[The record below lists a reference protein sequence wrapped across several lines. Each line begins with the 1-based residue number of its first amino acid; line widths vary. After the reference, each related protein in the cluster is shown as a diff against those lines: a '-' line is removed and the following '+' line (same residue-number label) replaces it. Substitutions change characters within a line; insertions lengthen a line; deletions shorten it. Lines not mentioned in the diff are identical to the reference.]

1 MSEEAKRIASMEE
14 ETRLQLELLE
24 EEKLVGTE
32 LFLAGHP
39 DIARKRASEKKA
51 GKTFEEF
58 APSYLYRRIYK
69 EMGVTDADITLP
81 LSFSNHDGMSQT
93 HDLKIFERSEDDGID
108 ILVYD
113 ITSNVIEYEKQDPNK
128 TEQQSSLPLQV
139 MYKVHRFSPEYM
151 DKWEKEH
158 PGQSMPKYLF
168 PSSVK
173 TGNVGTFPF
182 FPPLLIQKYR
192 DCEEIET
199 LVLTEGYF
207 KAMAGSLHGANIVG
221 LGSIT
226 LFEEKKNRQ
235 LYPDIIR
242 LIQRCK
248 VKNVVIMYDGDA
260 LNISKDKLAELGAPG
275 KPAPEL
281 TTRPRIFASSLDK
294 LRRLI
299 QKKFSKVD
307 IYFAMVN
314 SETLNGHPKGFD
326 DLICSPNFS
335 NVTEQIVQEL
345 HDVTAPAL
353 YLQKYNIKSN
363 NSVDRYFYINSV
375 NEFYDFH
382 ADEIGNRR
390 FKYFGTL
397 FQYDETQKKPVKVGS
412 YDINDVVRVDGK
424 FYLET
429 RIPSFR
435 DLEGRITLKP
445 ISRQDIMD
453 DYGTEA
459 PRKLIHRKYI
469 SFVNIPSHTQY
480 QQVVG
485 NCWNRYARLSY
496 QPADKGSWLHI
507 DALLH
512 HIFDAS
518 GHYELALD
526 YLTIMYQRPEQQLPI
541 LCLVSKQGSTGKTT
555 FLKLLEAMFEE
566 NAAVDLSDAELSAQF
581 NTVTSGK
588 LVIGIDET
596 AVGDNKRITEV
607 LKRIST
613 SDVTYTEAK
622 GVDKVKED
630 SFTKI
635 VLCSNSETHFAHIKP
650 DEQRFWIVRVPVL
663 TQEEKE
669 STPNLK
675 AFLKD
680 EVPAFVGYLNSRGI
694 QSKNVSRMWFSW
706 SQYHTDA
713 FDRLITEQR
722 PKNMRV
728 IINYVVPIFL
738 EKLQEQLLYDVRF
751 IEYELGSK
759 LDKGT
764 DVEKLLSEQFG
775 LSKFER
781 TLPSGEKTTRTSK
794 PVAFWHIDST
804 GEIIEGPHPHD
815 QTDTYKRYCRPY
827 VFPAEVFLSPEEY
840 KELKRKIDALKPER
854 VHQGNI
860 PYPEDNSTA
869 DGSLSTEPGSPAAS
883 SGSQSS
889 PAPTYDQYSNVEGYQ
904 DIDNSPSTDDDGRAF

>member
-1 MSEEAKRIASMEE
+1 MSETKSIQDQEAEVR
-14 ETRLQLELLE
+14 RQLELQKE
-24 EEKLVGTE
+24 ERLVGTE
-32 LFLAGHP
+32 LFLAAHP
-39 DIARKRASEKKA
+39 DIARKRASEKKD
-51 GKTFEEF
+51 GKTFEDI
-58 APSYLYRRIYK
+58 PQSYLYRRIYK

-81 LSFSNHDGMSQT
+81 LSFSNRDGMSQT
-93 HDLKIFERSEDDGID
+93 LNLPIFEMAEDGGID

-113 ITSNVIEYEKQDPNK
+113 ITGNVIEYTKQDPNK
-128 TEQQSSLPLQV
+128 TEQQSSLPLQI
-139 MYKVHRFSPEYM
+139 MYKVHRYSPEYIEQ
-151 DKWEKEH
+151 WEQDH
-158 PGQSMPKYLF
+158 PGKELHKYMF
-168 PSSVK
+168 PSKEK
-173 TGNVGTFPF
+173 TGDCGTFPF
-182 FPPLLIQKYR
+182 FPPLIINKYAA
-192 DCEEIET
+192 CEEIET

-260 LNISKDKLAELGAPG
+260 LNISKDKLAELGQPG
-275 KPAPEL
+275 KAAPEL

-299 QKKFSKVD
+299 QKNFSKVD

-314 SETLNGHPKGFD
+314 SENLYGHPKGFD
-326 DLICSPNFS
+326 DLICSPHFS
-335 NVTEQIVQEL
+335 NVADQIVEEL

-363 NSVDRYFYINSV
+363 NNVDHYFYINSV

-382 ADEIGNRR
+382 AEEIGTHR
-390 FKYFGTL
+390 FKYYGTL
-397 FQYDETQKKPVKVGS
+397 FQYDEGQKKPVKVGS
-412 YDINDVVRVDGK
+412 YDIHDVVRVDGK

-459 PRKLIHRKYI
+459 PRKLIQRKYI
-469 SFVNIPSHTQY
+469 SFVNIPSHTHY

-485 NCWNRYARLSY
+485 NCWNRYNRLSY
-496 QPADKGSWLHI
+496 SPAEKEGSWLHI
-507 DALLH
+507 DKLLH

-518 GHYELALD
+518 GHYELVLD
-526 YLTIMYQRPEQQLPI
+526 YLTIMYQKPEQQLPI
-541 LCLVSKQGSTGKTT
+541 LCLVSKEGSTGKTT

-663 TQEEKE
+663 TDEEKAN
-669 STPNLK
+669 TPNLK
-675 AFLKD
+675 AFLKE
-680 EVPAFVGYLNSRGI
+680 EVPAFVGFLNSRGI

-706 SQYHTDA
+706 SQYHTEA
-713 FDRLITEQR
+713 FDRLITDQR
-722 PKNMRV
+722 PKNMR
-728 IINYVVPIFL
+728 IIVNYVAPIFR
-738 EKLQEQLLYDVRF
+738 EKLQSELLYDVRF
-751 IEYELGSK
+751 IEEELGSK

-781 TLPSGEKTTRTSK
+781 KLENGTKTTRTSTAI
-794 PVAFWHIDST
+794 PFWHYDSS
-804 GEIIEGPHPHD
+804 GNIILGKHPHD
-815 QTDTYKRYCRPY
+815 TSSPGDRYQRYCRPFI
-827 VFPAEVFLSPEEY
+827 FPAEVFLSPEEY
-840 KELKRKIDALKPER
+840 KELKTKLDAQKKER
-854 VHQGNI
+854 VHQGEL
-860 PYPEDNSTA
+860 PLDTP
-869 DGSLSTEPGSPAAS
+869 PAAPVNPDAS
-883 SGSQSS
+883 EDVDEQV
-889 PAPTYDQYSNVEGYQ
+889 PY
-904 DIDNSPSTDDDGRAF
+904 

>member
-1 MSEEAKRIASMEE
+1 MSEKKELEE
-14 ETRLQLELLE
+14 LAAAAARQLELEQE
-24 EEKLVGTE
+24 ERFVGTE
-32 LFLAGHP
+32 LFLASHP
-39 DIARKRASEKKA
+39 DIASKRASEKKA
-51 GKTFEEF
+51 GKTFEDIE
-58 APSYLYRRIYK
+58 PSYLYRRIYK
-69 EMGVTDADITLP
+69 EMGVKDADITIP

-93 HDLKIFERSEDDGID
+93 RDRKIFTMAEDGGID

-113 ITSNVIEYEKQDPNK
+113 ITGNVIEYTKQDPTK
-128 TEQQSSLPLQV
+128 TEQQSSLPLQIE
-139 MYKVHRFSPEYM
+139 YKVHRYSPEYM
-151 DKWEKEH
+151 DKWEAEH
-158 PGQSMPKYLF
+158 PKEELGKYAF
-168 PSSVK
+168 PSK
-173 TGNVGTFPF
+173 ERTGDCGTFPF
-182 FPPLLIQKYR
+182 FPPLLLQKYA

-207 KAMAGSLHGANIVG
+207 KAMAGSLYGANIVG

-226 LFEEKKNRQ
+226 LFEDKKNRQ

-260 LNISKDKLAELGAPG
+260 LNIKKDKLKELGQPG
-275 KPAPEL
+275 VTAPEL
-281 TTRPRIFASSLDK
+281 TGRPRQFASALDK
-294 LRRLI
+294 CRRLI
-299 QKKFSKVD
+299 QKNFSKVD
-307 IYFAMVN
+307 IYFCMVN
-314 SETLNGHPKGFD
+314 SDNLYGHPKGFD
-326 DLICSPNFS
+326 DLICSPHFA
-335 NVTEQIVQEL
+335 NVTDQIVAEL
-345 HDVTAPAL
+345 NDVTAPSL

-363 NSVDRYFYINSV
+363 TNIDQYFYINSV
-375 NEFYDFH
+375 NSFYDFH
-382 ADEIGNRR
+382 SDEIGTHR
-390 FKYFGTL
+390 FKYMGTL
-397 FQYDETQKKPVKVGS
+397 FQYDEGQKKPVKVGS

-469 SFVNIPSHTQY
+469 SFVNIPSHTHY

-485 NCWNRYARLSY
+485 NCWNRYSRLSY
-496 QPADKGSWLHI
+496 EPEQNGSWLHI

-512 HIFDAS
+512 HIFDAA
-518 GHYELALD
+518 GHYDLALD
-526 YLTIMYQRPEQQLPI
+526 YLTLMYQKPEQQLPI
-541 LCLVSKQGSTGKTT
+541 LCLVSREGSTGKTT

-663 TQEEKE
+663 SQAEKE

-675 AFLKD
+675 SYLKQ
-680 EVPAFVGYLNSRGI
+680 EVPAFVGFLNQRGI

-706 SQYHTDA
+706 QQYHTDA
-713 FDRLITEQR
+713 FDRLITDQR
-722 PKNMRV
+722 PKNMRI
-728 IINYVVPIFL
+728 IINYLAPIFK
-738 EKLQEQLLYDVRF
+738 EKLQELLLYDVRF

-775 LSKFER
+775 LVKYER
-781 TLPSGEKTTRTSK
+781 TLPNGSKTTRTSA
-794 PVAFWHIDST
+794 PVSFWHVDNT
-804 GEIIEGPHPHD
+804 GNIIQGPHPHD

-827 VFPAEVFLSPEEY
+827 IFPAEVFLSPEEY
-840 KELKRKIDALKPER
+840 AELKIKLEAVKGG
-854 VHQGNI
+854 HGAQGNLFEQQ
-860 PYPEDNSTA
+860 PS
-869 DGSLSTEPGSPAAS
+869 AS
-883 SGSQSS
+883 SAQSPEENKVADS
-889 PAPTYDQYSNVEGYQ
+889 ME
-904 DIDNSPSTDDDGRAF
+904 DDDAPPF

>member
-1 MSEEAKRIASMEE
+1 MSPEAEQMMKLEE
-14 ETRLQLELLE
+14 ETRQQLALQE
-24 EEKLVGTE
+24 EERFVGTE
-32 LFLAGHP
+32 LFLAAHP
-39 DIARKRASEKKA
+39 DIASKRERESKKA
-51 GKTFEEF
+51 DGKKFEVLE
-58 APSYLYRRIYK
+58 PSYLYRRIYK
-69 EMGVTDADITLP
+69 EMGVKDADITIP

-93 HDLKIFERSEDDGID
+93 RDRKIFTMAEDGGID

-113 ITSNVIEYEKQDPNK
+113 ITGNVIEYTKQEPTK
-128 TEQQSSLPLQV
+128 TEQQSSLPLQIE
-139 MYKVHRFSPEYM
+139 YKVHRYSPEYM
-151 DKWEKEH
+151 DKWEAEH
-158 PGQSMPKYLF
+158 PKEELGKYAF
-168 PSSVK
+168 PSK
-173 TGNVGTFPF
+173 ERTGDCGTFPF
-182 FPPLLIQKYR
+182 FPPLLLQKYA

-207 KAMAGSLHGANIVG
+207 KAMADSLYGANIVG

-226 LFEEKKNRQ
+226 LFEDKKNRQ

-260 LNISKDKLAELGAPG
+260 LNIKKNKLKELGQQG
-275 KPAPEL
+275 VTAPEL
-281 TTRPRIFASSLDK
+281 TGRPRQFASALDK
-294 LRRLI
+294 CRRLI
-299 QKKFSKVD
+299 QKNFSKVD
-307 IYFAMVN
+307 IYFCMVN
-314 SETLNGHPKGFD
+314 SDNLYGHPKGFD
-326 DLICSPNFS
+326 DLICSPHFS
-335 NVTEQIVQEL
+335 NVTEQIVAEL

-363 NSVDRYFYINSV
+363 TNVDRYFYINSV
-375 NEFYDFH
+375 TDFYDFH
-382 ADEIGNRR
+382 ADEIGTHR
-390 FKYFGTL
+390 FKYMGTV
-397 FQYDETQKKPVKVGS
+397 FQYEESQKKPVKVGS

-445 ISRQDIMD
+445 ISRQDILD
-453 DYGTEA
+453 DYGTDA

-469 SFVNIPSHTQY
+469 SFVNIPSHTHF
-480 QQVVG
+480 QQVIG
-485 NCWNRYARLSY
+485 NCWNRYSRLSY
-496 QPADKGSWLHI
+496 EPDEGSWLHI

-512 HIFDAS
+512 HIFDAA
-518 GHYELALD
+518 GMYELALD

-541 LCLVSKQGSTGKTT
+541 LCLVSREGSTGKTT

-650 DEQRFWIVRVPVL
+650 DEQRFWIIRVPVL
-663 TQEEKE
+663 SDEEKE
-669 STPNLK
+669 GTPNLK
-675 AFLKD
+675 SYLKQ
-680 EVPAFVGYLNSRGI
+680 EVPAFVSFLNNRGI

-706 SQYHTDA
+706 DQYHTEA
-713 FDRLITEQR
+713 FDRLIGEQM

-728 IINYVVPIFL
+728 IRDYVTPIFK
-738 EKLQEQLLYDVRF
+738 EKVLDELLYDIRF
-751 IEYELGSK
+751 IEEELGAK
-759 LDKGT
+759 LDRGT
-764 DVEKLLSEQFG
+764 DIERLLRESFG
-775 LSKFER
+775 LKNFER
-781 TLPSGEKTTRTSK
+781 VDGKGEKTTRTSTEI
-794 PVAFWHIDST
+794 PFWHMDGT
-804 GEIIEGPHPHD
+804 GNIILGPSDPK
-815 QTDTYKRYCRPY
+815 DTSHRYKRYCRPY
-827 VFPAEVFLSPEEY
+827 VFPAKVFLCDEDY
-840 KELKRKIDALKPER
+840 RELQRKLDARKADR
-854 VHQGNI
+854 VHQGEL
-860 PYPEDNSTA
+860 PLKDE
-869 DGSLSTEPGSPAAS
+869 PAAPVNPDAS
-883 SGSQSS
+883 EE
-889 PAPTYDQYSNVEGYQ
+889 V
-904 DIDNSPSTDDDGRAF
+904 DDMPF

>member
-1 MSEEAKRIASMEE
+1 MAESKPMSEAD
-14 ETRLQLELLE
+14 RLAAESIRYFELLE
-24 EEKLVGTE
+24 EEKLVGTDI
-32 LFLAGHP
+32 FLARHP
-39 DIARKRASEKKA
+39 DIESKRASEKKQ
-51 GKTFEEF
+51 GKTFEHLE
-58 APSYLYRRIYK
+58 PSYLYRRIYQ
-69 EMGVTDADITLP
+69 EMQCPEEDMTMELM
-81 LSFSNHDGMSQT
+81 FSNRDGMSQT
-93 HDLKIFERSEDDGID
+93 KPRKIFKRAEDDGID

-113 ITSNVIEYEKQDPNK
+113 IEGRVIEYAIQNPNK
-128 TEQQSSLPLQV
+128 TQQQSSLELV
-139 MYKVHRFSPEYM
+139 KEYFIHRYSPEYM
-151 DKWEKEH
+151 DKWEAEH
-158 PGQSMPKYLF
+158 PGQELHKYTF
-168 PSSVK
+168 PSK
-173 TGNVGTFPF
+173 AETGNAGTFPF
-182 FPPLLIQKYR
+182 FPPKIVEKYR
-192 DCEEIET
+192 KCEDIDT

-207 KAMAGSLHGANIVG
+207 KSMAGSLYGANIVG

-226 LFEEKKNRQ
+226 LFEDKKNRQ

-242 LIQRCK
+242 LIQRCH

-260 LNISKDKLAELGAPG
+260 LDISKHALANLG
-275 KPAPEL
+275 KPGVAVPEL
-281 TTRPRIFASSLDK
+281 TTRPRLFASALDK
-294 LRRLI
+294 CRRLI
-299 QKKFSKVD
+299 QKNFGKVD

-314 SETLNGHPKGFD
+314 SENLHGHPKGFD
-326 DLICSPNFS
+326 DLLSSPHFQ
-335 NVTEQIVQEL
+335 NVRDQIVEEL

-353 YLQKYNIKSN
+353 YLQKYNIKAN
-363 NSVDRYFYINSV
+363 TNIDRYFNINSV
-375 NEFYDFH
+375 NDFYDFH
-382 ADEIGNRR
+382 ADEIGKNR
-390 FKYFGTL
+390 FKYMGTL
-397 FQYDETQKKPVKVGS
+397 FQYDEGQKKPVKVGS

-469 SFVNIPSHTQY
+469 SFVNIPSHTHF

-485 NCWNRYARLSY
+485 NCWNRYCRLSY
-496 QPADKGSWLHI
+496 EPQKDGSWLHI

-512 HIFDAS
+512 HIFDDA
-518 GHYELALD
+518 GMYELALD

-541 LCLVSKQGSTGKTT
+541 LCLVSKEGSTGKTT

-650 DEQRFWIVRVPVL
+650 DEQRFWIIRVPVL
-663 TQEEKE
+663 TKEEKE
-669 STPNLK
+669 GTPNLK
-675 AFLKD
+675 AYLKE
-680 EVPAFVGYLNSRGI
+680 EVPAFVGFLNNRGI

-706 SQYHTDA
+706 QQYHTDA
-713 FDRLITEQR
+713 FDRLITDQR

-728 IINYVVPIFL
+728 VVNYLAPIFK
-738 EKLQEQLLYDVRF
+738 EKVIDELLYDVRF
-751 IEYELGSK
+751 IEEELGSK
-759 LDKGT
+759 LDKFT
-764 DVEKLLSEQFG
+764 DVEKLLAESFG
-775 LSKFER
+775 LKKYER
-781 TLPSGEKTTRTSK
+781 KDGKGEITNRTST
-794 PVAFWHIDST
+794 AISFWHMDDT
-804 GEIIEGPHPHD
+804 GAILYGPHPKD
-815 QTDTYKRYCRPY
+815 QSDKYKRYCRPY
-827 VFPAEVFLSPEEY
+827 VFPSKVFLDESEY
-840 KELKRKIDALKPER
+840 RELQQKLDARKQEK
-854 VHQGNI
+854 VTQ
-860 PYPEDNSTA
+860 
-869 DGSLSTEPGSPAAS
+869 GSLSFTPE
-883 SGSQSS
+883 
-889 PAPTYDQYSNVEGYQ
+889 E
-904 DIDNSPSTDDDGRAF
+904 SPSVNEDDDDRPF